1 MGRCRPL
8 NGLDLLLLVLLAVA
22 GSSGYRRGLALQAFS
37 FGGLLVG
44 LVAGALLAPVV
55 AGLVESPAAEAAA
68 ATVTLIALAGA
79 GDAAGWLLGAR
90 LRDRAH
96 AKGLAHADAVGGSVI
111 AVIASLLAIWF
122 IALNLV
128 NGPFPGFAEEI
139 RGSAIVRTLDD
150 ALPEPPSLLSQ
161 VRRFF
166 NRFGFPDVFTGIPPR
181 PAAPVSPP
189 TDAEARAAFE
199 AAAGSTVLVL
209 GEGCG
214 HIQEGSGFVAAEGYI
229 VTNAHV
235 VAGLDEPRVLSLNR
249 DQSAITVLFD
259 PELDLAVLL
268 IQQSPGP
275 ALPFAETDRGGAGAV
290 LGYPGGGPLDVTPA
304 AVLRAF
310 EAVGRDIYGRGEAER
325 SVLELQAEVRPGNS
339 GGPFV
344 LANGT
349 VGGVVFAASTTDD
362 QVGYAIAAGEVAPR
376 VQQVLGTSREV
387 DTGPCV

>member
-1 MGRCRPL
+1 M
-8 NGLDLLLLVLLAVA
+8 
-22 GSSGYRRGLALQAFS
+22 
-37 FGGLLVG
+37 
-44 LVAGALLAPVV
+44 
-55 AGLVESPAAEAAA
+55 
-68 ATVTLIALAGA
+68 
-79 GDAAGWLLGAR
+79 
-90 LRDRAH
+90 
-96 AKGLAHADAVGGSVI
+96 
-111 AVIASLLAIWF
+111 
-122 IALNLV
+122 
-128 NGPFPGFAEEI
+128 
-139 RGSAIVRTLDD
+139 
-150 ALPEPPSLLSQ
+150 
-161 VRRFF
+161 
-166 NRFGFPDVFTGIPPR
+166 
-181 PAAPVSPP
+181 
-189 TDAEARAAFE
+189 
-199 AAAGSTVLVL
+199 LVL

-214 HIQEGSGFVAAEGYI
+214 HIQEGSGFVAADGYI

-268 IQQSPGP
+268 IEQSPGP

-290 LGYPGGGPLDVTPA
+290 LGYPGGGPLDVSPA

-362 QVGYAIAAGEVAPR
+362 EVGYAIAAGEVAPR
-376 VQQVLGTSREV
+376 VQQVVGTSREV

>member
-1 MGRCRPL
+1 M

-22 GSSGYRRGLALQAFS
+22 GSSGYRRGLALQALS

-68 ATVTLIALAGA
+68 AAVTLIALAGA
-79 GDAAGWLLGAR
+79 GNAAGWLLGAR
-90 LRDRAH
+90 LRERAH
-96 AKGLAHADAVGGSVI
+96 AKGLAHADAVGGSVT

-128 NGPFPGFAEEI
+128 NGPFTGVAEEI
-139 RGSAIVRTLDD
+139 RGSAIVRTLN
-150 ALPEPPSLLSQ
+150 ATLPEPPSLLSQ
-161 VRRFF
+161 VRQFF
-166 NRFGFPDVFTGIPPR
+166 NRFGFPDVFTGAPPL
-181 PAAPVSPP
+181 PAAPVRPP
-189 TDAEARAAFE
+189 TDEEARAAFE
-199 AAAGSTVLVL
+199 AAAGSTVRIV

-214 HIQEGSGFVAAEGYI
+214 YLQEGSGFVAAEGYI

-235 VAGLDEPRVLSLNR
+235 VAGVDEPHVQSPNR
-249 DQSAITVLFD
+249 DQSATTVLFD
-259 PELDLAVLL
+259 PDLDLAVLL
-268 IQQSPGP
+268 IPQSPGP
-275 ALPFAETDRGGAGAV
+275 ALSFVDSDRGDAGAL
-290 LGYPGGGPLDVTPA
+290 LGYPGGGALDARPA
-304 AVLRAF
+304 AVLRSF
-310 EAVGRDIYGRGEAER
+310 DAVGRDIYGRGEAER

-362 QVGYAIAAGEVAPR
+362 EVGYAIAASEVAPR
-376 VQQVLGTSREV
+376 VQEVVGTSREV